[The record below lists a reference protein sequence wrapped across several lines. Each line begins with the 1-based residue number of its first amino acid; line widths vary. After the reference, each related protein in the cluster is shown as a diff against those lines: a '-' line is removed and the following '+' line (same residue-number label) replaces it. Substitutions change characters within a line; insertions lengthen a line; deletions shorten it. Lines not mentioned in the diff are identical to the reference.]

1 VDINQNINNKTDI
14 DLVIYIAEK
23 SRIELMSYSF
33 FVENLNSLTITSY
46 SIDERVTNAE
56 SDFSI
61 LSVTD
66 KA

>member
-1 VDINQNINNKTDI
+1 MDINQNINNKTDI